1 VNARELATTW
11 LIEHNHHGCHID
23 VDPSADMPLPTD
35 VDSLAMLLEREPG
48 GGTPGIRIEVH
59 VIGTRDEPLSLARLM
74 VNGFGVATWPAW
86 SEVGR
91 TESIGRDYAEECA
104 RVLRKALGVVVENEK
119 TSA

>member
-1 VNARELATTW
+1 MNARERAEEW
-11 LIEHNHHGCHID
+11 LIEHNHHGCHAGARVD
-23 VDPSADMPLPTD
+23 VDMPLPAD
-35 VDSLAMLLEREPG
+35 VDSLTMLLEREPG

-86 SEVGR
+86 SDVGR
-91 TESIGRDYAEECA
+91 TGSIGRDYAEECA
-104 RVLRKALGVVVENEK
+104 RVLRKALGVVVENEE